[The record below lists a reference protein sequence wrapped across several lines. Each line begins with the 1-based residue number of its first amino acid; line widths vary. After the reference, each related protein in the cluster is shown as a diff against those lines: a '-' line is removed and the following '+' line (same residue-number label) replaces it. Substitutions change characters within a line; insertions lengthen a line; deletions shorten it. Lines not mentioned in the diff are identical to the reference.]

1 MPDQQE
7 TRLGQQVG
15 KYRLVHK
22 LGSGR
27 FGTAYLAEHLY
38 EHTQVAV
45 KVLDIQLTKSE
56 HLKDFINAA
65 STIQLLHPHIV
76 PLLDFGITHDDHPF
90 LVMEFAPGG
99 TLRDRH
105 PKGERVPLS
114 TIVSYADQ
122 IAAALQYMH
131 DQHVLHQDIKPENIL
146 IRADG
151 TLMVS
156 DLGIAQLLAQSG
168 LVKQQTETGTAV
180 YVAPEQSEGHPSF
193 ASDQYALAVVIY
205 EWLYGTIP
213 FQGAEVIQAVQDTNI
228 PEAVAHVVLKAL
240 AKTPED
246 RFERVEEFAAT
257 LHEVVQS
264 SADTLVPLPS
274 IEASDTAS
282 PVPLKRASLPI
293 SDPKPEVP
301 ARSGGKSSWLVG
313 GMLGIVLLLIVVVIT
328 ILPAHREPTPVMPQ
342 KSPIATATT
351 QQSIPSV
358 VATTHPNTPSVTA
371 TTQPSVPSVTPTPPD
386 QITQQWTFSTGNA
399 VQSSPT
405 ALDGVVYVSSSD
417 HKVYALDTN
426 TGKQRWIFST
436 GAAVSSSPTVVD
448 GVLYIG
454 SDDHK
459 VYALDASTGKQK
471 WVFSTGA
478 AVSSSPTVIGGIL
491 YIGSDDHKVYALD
504 ASTGQQNWAF
514 LTSGPVQSTPTVQ
527 SGVLYISSLDGK
539 IYALDG
545 STGQQKWTFSIGSAV
560 HSSPTVA
567 DGVLYIGSFD
577 GSIYALDAR
586 TGQQK
591 WIFPTT
597 SAVWSTATI
606 VNGVL
611 YVGSDDHKVYALDA
625 STGEQKWTFSTGD
638 RVRSSPIV
646 VNTVLY
652 VGSFDHNIY
661 AIDANTGQ
669 LKWVFSTGAAVSS
682 SATVQSGVL
691 YIGSDDSSVYAL
703 TLPA

>member
-27 FGTAYLAEHLY
+27 FGTVYLAEHLY

-45 KVLDIQLTKSE
+45 KVLDIQLTRSE
-56 HLKDFINAA
+56 HLKDFMNAA

-105 PKGERVPLS
+105 RKGERVPLS

-131 DQHVLHQDIKPENIL
+131 DQYILHQDLRPENIL

-156 DLGIAQLLAQSG
+156 DLGIAQLLAHSG
-168 LVKQQTETGTAV
+168 LVNQQTETNTAV
-180 YVAPEQSEGHPSF
+180 YVAPEQSEGRPSF

-205 EWLYGTIP
+205 EWLYGTPP
-213 FQGAEVIQAVQDTNI
+213 FQGAEGIQVVQDTNI
-228 PEAVAHVVLKAL
+228 PEAVEHVVLKAL

-264 SADTLVPLPS
+264 FVSTPVSTSPVEASNGAALIPLEHAPLP
-274 IEASDTAS
+274 IA
-282 PVPLKRASLPI
+282 
-293 SDPKPEVP
+293 DPKPEVP
-301 ARSGGKSSWLVG
+301 TRPSEKSSWLVG
-313 GMLGIVLLLIVVVIT
+313 GALGILLLLIVVVIT
-328 ILPAHREPTPVMPQ
+328 FLPTHKEPSSTPVTSQ

-351 QQSIPSV
+351 QQSMPSV
-358 VATTHPNTPSVTA
+358 VATTHPNTPSVTT
-371 TTQPSVPSVTPTPPD
+371 TTQPSVPSVTPPPPD
-386 QITQQWTFSTGNA
+386 QITQQWAFSTGNA
-399 VQSSPT
+399 VQSSP
-405 ALDGVVYVSSSD
+405 AVLNGSVYVSS
-417 HKVYALDTN
+417 T
-426 TGKQRWIFST
+426 
-436 GAAVSSSPTVVD
+436 
-448 GVLYIG
+448 
-454 SDDHK
+454 DHK

-471 WVFSTGA
+471 WAFSTGA
-478 AVSSSPTVIGGIL
+478 AVSSSPTVVGGIL
-491 YIGSDDHKVYALD
+491 YMGSTDHKVYALD
-504 ASTGQQNWAF
+504 ASTGKQKWAF

-527 SGVLYISSLDGK
+527 GGVLYISSLDGK
-539 IYALDG
+539 IYALDV
-545 STGQQKWTFSIGSAV
+545 STGQQQWTFSIGSAV

-567 DGVLYIGSFD
+567 NGALYIGSFD

-591 WIFPTT
+591 WVFPTT
-597 SAVWSTATI
+597 SAVWSTAI
-606 VNGVL
+606 VVDGVL
-611 YVGSDDHKVYALDA
+611 YVGSDDNKVYALDA
-625 STGEQKWTFSTGD
+625 STGQQKWTFSTGD

-646 VNTVLY
+646 VNTVVY

-669 LKWVFSTGAAVSS
+669 LKWVFSTGTAVSS
-682 SATVQSGVL
+682 SATVQSGAL